1 SNKDSTTLVRS
12 ELSIVELYTSRVLG
26 QNYQICDKMAPID
39 VEKTIEELTLGEKVA
54 LTAGRDFWHTTPIP
68 RLNIPSLRMSDG
80 PNGVRGTR
88 FFNGIPA
95 ACFPCA
101 TALGATWDT
110 DLLAEVGSL
119 MGDEAIAKGTH
130 IILGPTIN
138 IQRSPLGG
146 RGFESFSEDGVLSGT
161 LAGHMV
167 KGMQDKGV
175 AATLKHFVCNDQ
187 EHERMAVN
195 SIVTAR
201 ALREIYLL
209 PFQLAM
215 RICRSDCVMTAYN
228 KINGTHV
235 SENKAIIDD
244 ILRKEWGWDG
254 LIMSDWFGV
263 YSTSDAINAGLDIE
277 MPGKTRWRGEALAHA
292 VSSNKVAQFKL
303 DERVRNILNL
313 VNKLDAVGIPEG
325 AEEKSLN
332 RPEDQALM
340 RRAAAESVVLL
351 KNEGN
356 VLPLK
361 KDGSVLVIGPNA
373 KIASYCGG
381 GSASLA
387 PYYTVSPFDGVTAK
401 SQGEVKYIQGVYSHK
416 ELPLL
421 GPLMKTEEGKT
432 GFTFKVY
439 NEPPSAGQDRVL
451 VDELHLVSSLG
462 FLMDYVNP
470 KIKSMTF
477 YVDMEGYYTPEEDGL
492 YDFGVTVV
500 GTGRLLVD
508 GEVVVDNTKNQK
520 QGSSFFGTATI
531 EEQGTKELKAG
542 QTYKIVFEF
551 GSAPTSDL
559 DTRGIVAF
567 GPGGFRFGAARRVS
581 QDELIAKAVE
591 QAKSAEQVIIFS
603 GLTSEWET
611 EGYDRDN
618 MDLPPG
624 SDDLIS
630 RVLEVNPN
638 AVVVI
643 QSGTPVTM
651 PWANKARAL
660 VQAWF
665 GGNECGNGIADV
677 LYGDVNPSAKLPITF
692 PRRLQDN
699 PSYVNFRSER
709 GRVLYGEDIY
719 VGYRFFEKSD
729 VTPAFPFGHGLSYT
743 TFTRSDLQISTVPE
757 EAKYAESGEPIT
769 ATVTVTNTGSIAGAE
784 IVQLWILPPKTDVN
798 RPLRELKAFK
808 KVFLQPGE
816 SQTVELVVEKKIAT
830 SWWDEQRE
838 QWISEKGRYQVSVT
852 GTGAEELQGEFEVGK
867 TRFWLGL

>member
-1 SNKDSTTLVRS
+1 
-12 ELSIVELYTSRVLG
+12 
-26 QNYQICDKMAPID
+26 MAPID
-39 VEKTIEELTLGEKVA
+39 VEKAIEELTLGEKIA
-54 LTAGRDFWHTTPIP
+54 LTAGHDFWHTAPIP

-88 FFNGIPA
+88 FFNGVPA

-101 TALGATWDT
+101 TALGATWDV
-110 DLLAEVGSL
+110 DLLSEIGTL

-130 IILGPTIN
+130 IVLGPTIN

-161 LAGHMV
+161 LAGHLC

-195 SIVTAR
+195 SILTQR

-215 RICRSDCVMTAYN
+215 RICRSACIMTAYN
-228 KINGTHV
+228 KVNGTHV
-235 SENKAIIDD
+235 SENEFLITDV
-244 ILRKEWGWDG
+244 LRKEWGWDG
-254 LIMSDWFGV
+254 LVMSDWFGT

-292 VSSNKVAQFKL
+292 VSSNKVAPFKL

-313 VNKLDAVGIPEG
+313 VNFVDPLGIPEG
-325 AEEKSLN
+325 AAEIALN
-332 RPEDQALM
+332 RPQDQALM

-351 KNEGN
+351 KNEAAT
-356 VLPLK
+356 LPLK
-361 KDGSVLVIGPNA
+361 KDGSLLVIGPNA
-373 KIASYCGG
+373 RQASYCGG

-387 PYYTVSPFDGVTAK
+387 PYYTVSPFDGVSAK
-401 SQGEVKYIQGVYSHK
+401 SNGEVKFAQGVYSHK
-416 ELPLL
+416 ELPLI
-421 GPLMKTEEGKT
+421 GPLLKTADGKT

-439 NEPPSAGQDRVL
+439 NEHPSAGTQRTV
-451 VDELHLVSSLG
+451 VDELQLLASLG

-470 KIKSMTF
+470 NIKSLTY
-477 YVDMEGYYTPEEDGL
+477 YVDMEGYFTPEESGI

-500 GTGRLLVD
+500 GTGRLLID

-520 QGSSFFGTATI
+520 QGSAFFGTATI
-531 EEQGTKELKAG
+531 EERGEKELKAG
-542 QTYKIVFEF
+542 QTYKVLFEF
-551 GSAPTSDL
+551 GTAPTSDL
-559 DTRGIVAF
+559 DTHGIVTF
-567 GPGGFRFGAARRVS
+567 GAGGFRFGASRRVT
-581 QDELIAKAVE
+581 QEDLISSAVE
-591 QAKSAEQVIIFS
+591 QAKTADQVVIFA

-611 EGYDRDN
+611 EGYDRDH

-624 SDDLIS
+624 SDELIT
-630 RVLEVNPN
+630 RVLAANPN

-651 PWANKARAL
+651 PWANDARAV

-677 LYGDVNPSAKLPITF
+677 LYGDVNPSAKLPVTF

-719 VGYRFFEKSD
+719 VGYRYFEKSELA
-729 VTPAFPFGHGLSYT
+729 PAFPFGHGLSYT
-743 TFTRSDLQISTVPE
+743 TFTRSDLSIKTVPE
-757 EAKYAESGEPIT
+757 ESKFAESGEPIT
-769 ATVTVTNTGSIAGAE
+769 AAVTVTNTGSVAGAE
-784 IVQLWILPPKTDVN
+784 IVQLWIVPQKTEVN
-798 RPLRELKAFK
+798 RPVRELKAFQK
-808 KVFLQPGE
+808 IFLQPGE
-816 SQTVELVVEKKIAT
+816 SQTVQLAVEKKLAT

-838 QWISEKGRYQVSVT
+838 QWISEKGEYEVLIT
-852 GTGAEELQGEFEVGK
+852 GTGSEELRGKFDVGK

>member
-1 SNKDSTTLVRS
+1 MLKKPLRSSPSARRWPSQLV
-12 ELSIVELYTSRVLG
+12 
-26 QNYQICDKMAPID
+26 NPID
-39 VEKTIEELTLGEKVA
+39 LHCQRCNPQTNPIPL
-54 LTAGRDFWHTTPIP
+54 GRDFWHTESVP
-68 RLNIPSLRMSDG
+68 RLNIPALRMSDG

-110 DLLAEVGSL
+110 ELLSEVGAL
-119 MGDEAIAKGTH
+119 MGEEAIAKGTH
-130 IILGPTIN
+130 VVLGPTIN
-138 IQRSPLGG
+138 TQRSPLGG

-161 LAGHMV
+161 LAGYFC
-167 KGMQDKGV
+167 KAMQEKGV

-187 EHERMAVN
+187 EHERLAVS
-195 SIVTAR
+195 SILTNR
-201 ALREIYLL
+201 ALREIYLM

-215 RICRSDCVMTAYN
+215 RICRSQCIMTAYN
-228 KINGTHV
+228 KVNGTHV
-235 SENKAIIDD
+235 SENKVIIDD
-244 ILRKEWGWDG
+244 ILRKEWGWEG
-254 LIMSDWFGV
+254 VVMSDWFGT
-263 YSTSDAINAGLDIE
+263 YSTSDAIVAGLDIE

-292 VSSNKVAQFKL
+292 VSSNKVAQYQL

-313 VNKLDAVGIPEG
+313 VNWVEPLGIPEE
-325 AEEKSLN
+325 APEKALN

-340 RRAAAESVVLL
+340 RRAAAESVVLM
-351 KNEGN
+351 KNEGDI
-356 VLPLK
+356 LPLK
-361 KDGSVLVIGPNA
+361 KDGSLLVIGPNA
-373 KIASYCGG
+373 KIAAYCGG

-387 PYYTVSPFDGVTAK
+387 PYYTVTPFDGVSAK
-401 SQGEVKYIQGVYSHK
+401 SKGEVKYSQGVYSHK
-416 ELPLL
+416 DLPLL
-421 GPLMKTEEGKT
+421 GPLLKTADGKP

-439 NEPPSAGQDRVL
+439 NEHPNSGEDRQA
-451 VDELHLVSSLG
+451 VDELHLLESSG

-470 KIKSMTF
+470 KVKSMTY
-477 YVDMEGYYTPEEDGL
+477 YVDMEGTFTPEESGV

-500 GTGRLLVD
+500 GTGQLLID

-520 QGSSFFGTATI
+520 QGSAFFGTATI
-531 EEQGTKELKAG
+531 EEIGTKELKAG
-542 QTYKIVFEF
+542 QTYKVLFQF

-567 GPGGFRFGAARRVS
+567 GPGGFRFGASRQVS
-581 QDELIAKAVE
+581 QEELVANAVE
-591 QAKSAEQVIIFS
+591 QAKTAEQVVIFA
-603 GLTSEWET
+603 GLTLEWET
-611 EGYDRDN
+611 EGHDREH

-624 SDDLIS
+624 SDELIS

-638 AVVVI
+638 AAVVI

-651 PWANKARAL
+651 PWADKAKAL

-699 PSYVNFRSER
+699 PSYLNFRSER

-719 VGYRFFEKSD
+719 VGYRYFEKSD
-729 VTPAFPFGHGLSYT
+729 VAPGFAFGHGLSYT
-743 TFTRSDLQISTVPE
+743 SFSRSDLRIDTVPE
-757 EAKYAESGEPIT
+757 QTKYTESGEPVT
-769 ATVTVTNTGSIAGAE
+769 ASVTVSNTGSVAGAE
-784 IVQLWILPPKTDVN
+784 IVQLWIVPPKTDVG
-798 RPLRELKAFK
+798 RPVRELKAFQ

-816 SQTVELVVEKKIAT
+816 TKTVQLVVEKKLAT
-830 SWWDEQRE
+830 SWWDEERE
-838 QWISEKGRYQVSVT
+838 QWISEKGTYQVLVT
-852 GTGAEELQGEFEVGK
+852 GTGPEELHGEFEVDK

>member
-1 SNKDSTTLVRS
+1 
-12 ELSIVELYTSRVLG
+12 
-26 QNYQICDKMAPID
+26 
-39 VEKTIEELTLGEKVA
+39 
-54 LTAGRDFWHTTPIP
+54 
-68 RLNIPSLRMSDG
+68 
-80 PNGVRGTR
+80 
-88 FFNGIPA
+88 
-95 ACFPCA
+95 
-101 TALGATWDT
+101 
-110 DLLAEVGSL
+110 
-119 MGDEAIAKGTH
+119 
-130 IILGPTIN
+130 
-138 IQRSPLGG
+138 
-146 RGFESFSEDGVLSGT
+146 
-161 LAGHMV
+161 
-167 KGMQDKGV
+167 
-175 AATLKHFVCNDQ
+175 
-187 EHERMAVN
+187 
-195 SIVTAR
+195 
-201 ALREIYLL
+201 
-209 PFQLAM
+209 
-215 RICRSDCVMTAYN
+215 
-228 KINGTHV
+228 
-235 SENKAIIDD
+235 
-244 ILRKEWGWDG
+244 
-254 LIMSDWFGV
+254 
-263 YSTSDAINAGLDIE
+263 

-292 VSSNKVAQFKL
+292 VSSNKIPQFKL
-303 DERVRNILNL
+303 DERVRNVLNL
-313 VNKLDAVGIPEG
+313 VNRVDPLGIPEG
-325 AEEKSLN
+325 AEEKALN

-351 KNEGN
+351 KNEGGA
-356 VLPLK
+356 LPLK

-387 PYYTVSPFDGVTAK
+387 PYYTVSPFDGVAAK
-401 SQGEVKYIQGVYSHK
+401 SKGEVKYVQGVYSHK

-421 GPLMKTEEGKT
+421 GPLMKTADGET
-432 GFTFKVY
+432 GFSFKVY
-439 NEPPSAGQDRVL
+439 NEPPSAGQDRTV
-451 VDELHLVSSLG
+451 VDELHLVNSLG

-470 KIKSMTF
+470 KIKSLTY
-477 YVDMEGYYTPEEDGL
+477 YVDMEGYYTPDEDGL

-531 EEQGTKELKAG
+531 EELGVKELKAG

-551 GSAPTSDL
+551 GTAPTSDL

-567 GPGGFRFGAARRVS
+567 GPGGFRFGATRRVS
-581 QDELIAKAVE
+581 QDELISKAVE
-591 QAKSAEQVIIFS
+591 QAKQAEQVIIFA

-611 EGYDRDN
+611 EGYDRDD

-630 RVLEVNPN
+630 RVLAVNPN

-651 PWANKARAL
+651 PWANQARAL

-729 VTPAFPFGHGLSYT
+729 VAPAFPFGHGLSYT

-757 EAKYAESGEPIT
+757 QAKYADSGEPIT

-784 IVQLWILPPKTDVN
+784 IVQLWVVPPKTDVN
-798 RPLRELKAFK
+798 RALRELKAFK

-816 SQTVELVVEKKIAT
+816 SKTVELVVEKKIAT

-838 QWISEKGRYQVSVT
+838 QWISEKGHYKVSVT
-852 GTGAEELQGEFEVGK
+852 GTGSEELQGEFEVGK

>member
-1 SNKDSTTLVRS
+1 
-12 ELSIVELYTSRVLG
+12 
-26 QNYQICDKMAPID
+26 MAPID
-39 VEKTIEELTLGEKVA
+39 VEKAIEDLTLGEKVA
-54 LTAGRDFWHTTPIP
+54 LTAGRDFWHTVPIP

-101 TALGATWDT
+101 TALGATWDAE
-110 DLLAEVGSL
+110 LLSEVGTL

-130 IILGPTIN
+130 IVLGPTIN

-161 LAGHMV
+161 LAGHFC

-195 SIVTAR
+195 SIITQR

-215 RICRSDCVMTAYN
+215 RICRSACIMTAYN
-228 KINGTHV
+228 KVNGTHV
-235 SENKAIIDD
+235 SENEFLITDV
-244 ILRKEWGWDG
+244 LRKEWGWDG
-254 LIMSDWFGV
+254 LVMSDWFGT

-277 MPGKTRWRGEALAHA
+277 MPGKSRWRGEALAHA

-313 VNKLDAVGIPEG
+313 VNYVEPLGIPEG
-325 AEEKSLN
+325 ADEIALN

-351 KNEGN
+351 KNEGAT
-356 VLPLK
+356 LPLK
-361 KDGSVLVIGPNA
+361 KDGSLLVIGPNA
-373 KIASYCGG
+373 KQAAYCGG

-387 PYYTVSPFDGVTAK
+387 PYYTVTPFDGVSAK
-401 SQGEVKYIQGVYSHK
+401 SNGDVKFSQGVYSHK

-421 GPLMKTEEGKT
+421 GPLMKTEDGKT

-439 NEPPSAGQDRVL
+439 NEHPSAGTERTV
-451 VDELHLVSSLG
+451 VDELQLINSLG

-470 KIKSMTF
+470 KIKSMTY
-477 YVDMEGYYTPEEDGL
+477 YVDMEGYFTPEESGV

-500 GTGRLLVD
+500 GTGRLLID

-520 QGSSFFGTATI
+520 QGSAFFGTATI
-531 EEQGTKELKAG
+531 EEQGEKELNAG
-542 QTYKIVFEF
+542 QTYKVVFEF
-551 GSAPTSDL
+551 GTAPTSDL

-567 GPGGFRFGAARRVS
+567 GPGGFRFGASRRVS
-581 QDELIAKAVE
+581 QEELISAAVE
-591 QAKSAEQVIIFS
+591 QAKTAEQVVIFA

-611 EGYDRDN
+611 EGYDRDH

-624 SDDLIS
+624 SDELIT
-630 RVLEVNPN
+630 RVLGVNPN
-638 AVVVI
+638 AIVVI

-651 PWANKARAL
+651 PWVNDARAV

-677 LYGDVNPSAKLPITF
+677 LYGDVNPSAKLPVTF

-699 PSYVNFRSER
+699 PSYGNFRSER

-719 VGYRFFEKSD
+719 VGYRYFERSD
-729 VTPAFPFGHGLSYT
+729 LAPAFPFGHGLSYT
-743 TFTRSDLQISTVPE
+743 TFTRSDLSIQTVPE
-757 EAKYAESGEPIT
+757 QAKYSESGEPIT
-769 ATVTVTNTGSIAGAE
+769 AAVTVTNTGSIAGAE
-784 IVQLWILPPKTDVN
+784 IVQLWIVPPKTDVN
-798 RPLRELKAFK
+798 RPVRELKAFQ

-816 SQTVELVVEKKIAT
+816 SKTVQLSVEKKLAT

-838 QWISEKGRYQVSVT
+838 QWISEKGEYEVLIT
-852 GTGAEELQGEFEVGK
+852 GTGDEELRGQFEVGK

>member
-1 SNKDSTTLVRS
+1 
-12 ELSIVELYTSRVLG
+12 
-26 QNYQICDKMAPID
+26 MARID
-39 VEKTIEELTLGEKVA
+39 VEKAIEELTLGEKVD
-54 LTAGRDFWHTTPIP
+54 LTAGQDFWHTASIP
-68 RLNIPSLRMSDG
+68 RLNIPALRMSDG

-101 TALGATWDT
+101 TALGATWDAE
-110 DLLAEVGSL
+110 LLSEVGSL

-130 IILGPTIN
+130 IVLGPTIN

-161 LAGHMV
+161 LAGHFC
-167 KGMQDKGV
+167 KAMQGKGV

-187 EHERMAVN
+187 EHERMAVS
-195 SIVTAR
+195 SILTDR
-201 ALREIYLL
+201 ALREIYLM

-215 RICRSDCVMTAYN
+215 RICRSACVMTAYN

-235 SENKAIIDD
+235 SENKLIIDD

-254 LIMSDWFGV
+254 VVMSDWFGT

-277 MPGKTRWRGEALAHA
+277 MPGKTRWRGQALAHA
-292 VSSNKVAQFKL
+292 VSSNKIAQFKL
-303 DERVRNILNL
+303 DERVRNVLNL
-313 VNKLDAVGIPEG
+313 VNWVEPLGIPEG
-325 AEEKSLN
+325 ASEKALN

-340 RRAAAESVVLL
+340 RRAAAESVVLM

-356 VLPLK
+356 ILPLK
-361 KDGSVLVIGPNA
+361 KDGSLLVIGPNA
-373 KIASYCGG
+373 RIASYCGG

-387 PYYTVSPFDGVTAK
+387 PYYTVTPLEGVSAK
-401 SQGEVKYIQGVYSHK
+401 SKGEVKFSQGVYSHK

-421 GPLMKTEEGKT
+421 GPLLKTADGKP

-439 NEPPSAGQDRVL
+439 NEHPRSGADRQV
-451 VDELHLVSSLG
+451 VDELHLLDSTG

-470 KIKSMTF
+470 KIKSMTY
-477 YVDMEGYYTPEEDGL
+477 YVDMEGSFTPEESGV

-500 GTGRLLVD
+500 GTGQLLID
-508 GEVVVDNTKNQK
+508 DEIVVDNTKNQK
-520 QGSSFFGTATI
+520 QGSAFFGTATI
-531 EEQGTKELKAG
+531 EERGTKELKAG
-542 QTYKIVFEF
+542 QTYKVVFQF
-551 GSAPTSDL
+551 GTAPTSDL

-567 GPGGFRFGAARRVS
+567 GPGGFRFGASRQVS
-581 QDELIAKAVE
+581 QEELISNAVE
-591 QAKSAEQVIIFS
+591 QAKTAEQVVIFA
-603 GLTSEWET
+603 GLTLEWET
-611 EGYDRDN
+611 EGHDREH

-624 SDDLIS
+624 SDELIT
-630 RVLEVNPN
+630 RVLDANPN
-638 AVVVI
+638 AVVVL

-651 PWANKARAL
+651 PWEHKAKSL

-699 PSYVNFRSER
+699 PSYLNFRSER

-729 VTPAFPFGHGLSYT
+729 VAPGFAFGHGLSYT
-743 TFTRSDLQISTVPE
+743 TFSRSDLSVETVPE
-757 EAKYAESGEPIT
+757 QAKYAESGEPIT
-769 ATVTVTNTGSIAGAE
+769 ASVTVTNTGSVAGAE
-784 IVQLWILPPKTDVN
+784 IVQLWIVPPKTDVG
-798 RPLRELKAFK
+798 RPVRELKAFK

-816 SQTVELVVEKKIAT
+816 SKTVQLVVEKKLAT
-830 SWWDEQRE
+830 SWWDEERD
-838 QWISEKGRYQVSVT
+838 QWISEKGTYGVLVT
-852 GTGAEELQGEFEVGK
+852 GTGPEELRGEFDVGK

>member
-1 SNKDSTTLVRS
+1 
-12 ELSIVELYTSRVLG
+12 
-26 QNYQICDKMAPID
+26 M
-39 VEKTIEELTLGEKVA
+39 GE
-54 LTAGRDFWHTTPIP
+54 
-68 RLNIPSLRMSDG
+68 
-80 PNGVRGTR
+80 
-88 FFNGIPA
+88 
-95 ACFPCA
+95 
-101 TALGATWDT
+101 
-110 DLLAEVGSL
+110 
-119 MGDEAIAKGTH
+119 EAIAKGTH
-130 IILGPTIN
+130 VVLGPTIN

-146 RGFESFSEDGVLSGT
+146 RGFESFSEDSVLSGT
-161 LAGHMV
+161 LAGHYC
-167 KGMQDKGV
+167 KGMQGMGV

-195 SIVTAR
+195 SIVTER

-215 RICRSDCVMTAYN
+215 RICRSACVMTAYN
-228 KINGTHV
+228 KVNGTHV
-235 SENKAIIDD
+235 SENKAIIDG

-254 LIMSDWFGV
+254 LIMSDWLVAEHQEVCGVVLTSSCRFGT
-263 YSTSDAINAGLDIE
+263 YTTSDAINAGLDLE

-303 DERVRNILNL
+303 DERVRNLLNL
-313 VNKLDAVGIPEG
+313 VNWVEPLGIPEG
-325 AEEKSLN
+325 APETALN
-332 RPEDQALM
+332 RPQDQALL

-351 KNEGN
+351 KNEN
-356 VLPLK
+356 SVLPLQ
-361 KDGSVLVIGPNA
+361 KDRSVLVIGPNA
-373 KIASYCGG
+373 RIASYCGG
-381 GSASLA
+381 GSASLD
-387 PYYTVSPFDGVTAK
+387 PYYTVTPFEGVSAK
-401 SQGEVKYIQGVYSHK
+401 SQGEVKFTQGVYSHK

-421 GPLMKTEEGKT
+421 GPLMKTPDGQP

-439 NEPPSAGQDRVL
+439 NEPPTPGQDRQI
-451 VDELHLVSSLG
+451 VDELHLVASTG

-470 KIKSMTF
+470 RIKSKTF
-477 YVDMEGYYTPEEDGL
+477 YVDMEGLFTPEENGL

-520 QGSSFFGTATI
+520 QGSAFFGTATI
-531 EEQGTKELKAG
+531 EERGAKELKAG
-542 QTYKIVFEF
+542 QTYKILFEF

-567 GPGGFRFGAARRVS
+567 GPGGFRFGASRRVG
-581 QDELIAKAVE
+581 QEELILAAVE
-591 QAKSAEQVIIFS
+591 QASKAEQVVIFA

-611 EGYDRDN
+611 EGHDREH

-624 SDDLIS
+624 SDELIS
-630 RVLEVNPN
+630 RVLAANPN

-651 PWANKARAL
+651 PWVHDARAVL
-660 VQAWF
+660 QAWF

-719 VGYRFFEKSD
+719 VGYRYFEKAD
-729 VTPAFPFGHGLSYT
+729 VAPAFPFGHGLSYT
-743 TFTRSDLQISTVPE
+743 TFTRSDLRISTTSE
-757 EAKYAESGEPIT
+757 GALYSESGEPIT
-769 ATVTVTNTGSIAGAE
+769 VSVTVTNTGPVAGAE
-784 IVQLWILPPKTDVN
+784 IVQLWVVPPPTDVN
-798 RPLRELKAFK
+798 RPVRELKAFS

-816 SQTVELVVEKKIAT
+816 SRTVQLVVEKKIAT
-830 SWWDEQRE
+830 SWWDEQRG
-838 QWISEKGRYQVSVT
+838 QWISEKGRYEVLVT
-852 GTGAEELQGEFEVGK
+852 GTGLEELRGEFEVGK

>member
-1 SNKDSTTLVRS
+1 
-12 ELSIVELYTSRVLG
+12 
-26 QNYQICDKMAPID
+26 MAPID

-54 LTAGRDFWHTTPIP
+54 LTAGRDFWHTAPIP

-101 TALGATWDT
+101 TALGATWDAE
-110 DLLAEVGSL
+110 LLSQVGEL
-119 MGDEAIAKGTH
+119 MGEEAIAKGTH
-130 IILGPTIN
+130 IVLGPTIN

-161 LAGHMV
+161 LAGHFC

-195 SIVTAR
+195 SIITER

-209 PFQLAM
+209 PFQLAL
-215 RICRSDCVMTAYN
+215 RICRSACIMTAYN
-228 KINGTHV
+228 KVNGTHV
-235 SENKAIIDD
+235 SENKVIIND

-254 LIMSDWFGV
+254 LVMSDWFGT

-292 VSSNKVAQFKL
+292 VSSNKVAPFKL
-303 DERVRNILNL
+303 DERVRNVLNL
-313 VNKLDAVGIPEG
+313 INWVEPLGIPEG
-325 AEEKSLN
+325 APEKALN
-332 RPEDQALM
+332 RPQDQALM

-351 KNEGN
+351 KNEN
-356 VLPLK
+356 DVLPLK
-361 KDGSVLVIGPNA
+361 QNGSVLVIGPNA
-373 KIASYCGG
+373 RMASYCGG

-387 PYYTVSPFDGVTAK
+387 PYYTVTPLEGVSAK
-401 SQGEVKYIQGVYSHK
+401 STGDVQFTQGVYSHK

-421 GPLMKTEEGKT
+421 GPLMKTADGKT
-432 GFTFKVY
+432 GFTFKAY
-439 NEPPSAGQDRVL
+439 NEPPSASQDREI
-451 VDELHLVSSLG
+451 VDELHLVGSIG

-470 KIKSMTF
+470 KLKSLTF
-477 YVDMEGYYTPEEDGL
+477 YVDMEGFFTPEEDGL

-508 GEVVVDNTKNQK
+508 DELVVDNTKNQR
-520 QGSSFFGTATI
+520 QGSAFFGTATV
-531 EEQGTKELKAG
+531 EERGVKELKAG
-542 QTYKIVFEF
+542 QTYRVLFEF

-559 DTRGIVAF
+559 DTHGIVAF
-567 GPGGFRFGAARRVS
+567 GGGGFRFGGCRRV
-581 QDELIAKAVE
+581 DEEELIMTAVE
-591 QAKSAEQVIIFS
+591 KASQAEQVVIFA

-611 EGYDRDN
+611 EGYDRDH

-624 SDDLIS
+624 SDELIS
-630 RVLEVNPN
+630 RVLAVNPN

-651 PWANKARAL
+651 PWAQDARAI
-660 VQAWF
+660 VQGWF

-699 PSYVNFRSER
+699 PSYINFRSER

-729 VTPAFPFGHGLSYT
+729 VTPAFHFGHGLSYT
-743 TFTRSDLQISTVPE
+743 TFSRSNLSISTVPE
-757 EAKYAESGEPIT
+757 QPQYSEAGEPIS
-769 ATVTVTNTGSIAGAE
+769 AEVTVTNTGSLAGAE
-784 IVQLWILPPKTDVN
+784 IVQLWVIPPSTDVN
-798 RPLRELKAFK
+798 RPVRELKAFQ

-816 SQTVELVVEKKIAT
+816 SKTVQLVVEKKLAT

-838 QWISEKGRYQVSVT
+838 QWISEKGQYQILVT
-852 GTGAEELQGEFEVGK
+852 GTGKEELRGEFEVGK

>member
-1 SNKDSTTLVRS
+1 
-12 ELSIVELYTSRVLG
+12 
-26 QNYQICDKMAPID
+26 MAPID
-39 VEKTIEELTLGEKVA
+39 VEKALEELTLGEKVA
-54 LTAGRDFWHTTPIP
+54 LTAGRDFWHTASVP

-110 DLLAEVGSL
+110 ELLTEIGSL
-119 MGDEAIAKGTH
+119 MGEEAIAKGTH
-130 IILGPTIN
+130 IVLGPTIN

-161 LAGHMV
+161 LAGHFC

-195 SIVTAR
+195 SILTER

-215 RICRSDCVMTAYN
+215 RICRSACIMTAYN
-228 KINGTHV
+228 KVNGTHV
-235 SENKAIIDD
+235 SENKVIIDD

-254 LIMSDWFGV
+254 LVMSDWFGT

-292 VSSNKVAQFKL
+292 VSSNKIAPFKL
-303 DERVRNILNL
+303 DERVRNVLNL
-313 VNKLDAVGIPEG
+313 VNWVDPLGIPEG
-325 AEEKSLN
+325 ASEKALN

-351 KNEGN
+351 KNEGGA
-356 VLPLK
+356 LPLK
-361 KDGSVLVIGPNA
+361 KDKSVLVIGPNS

-387 PYYTVSPFDGVTAK
+387 PYYTISPFDGVSAK
-401 SQGEVKYIQGVYSHK
+401 SNGEVKYVQGVYSHK

-421 GPLMKTEEGKT
+421 GPLLKTTDGKT

-439 NEPPSAGQDRVL
+439 NEPPSAGQDRTV
-451 VDELHLVSSLG
+451 VDELHLVASTG
-462 FLMDYVNP
+462 FLMDYINP

-477 YVDMEGYYTPEEDGL
+477 YVDMEGLFTPEEDGL

-520 QGSSFFGTATI
+520 QGSAFFGTATI
-531 EEQGTKELKAG
+531 EERGVKELKAG
-542 QTYKIVFEF
+542 QTYKILFEF

-567 GPGGFRFGAARRVS
+567 GPGGFRFGATRQVG
-581 QDELIAKAVE
+581 QNELISKAVE
-591 QAKSAEQVIIFS
+591 QAKEAEQVVIFA

-611 EGYDRDN
+611 EGYDRDH

-638 AVVVI
+638 TIVVI

-651 PWANKARAL
+651 PWAKDARAL
-660 VQAWF
+660 LQAWF

-677 LYGDVNPSAKLPITF
+677 LYGDVNPSAKLPVTF

-699 PSYVNFRSER
+699 PSYINFRSER

-719 VGYRFFEKSD
+719 VGYRYFERSD
-729 VTPAFPFGHGLSYT
+729 LAPAFPFGYGLSYT
-743 TFTRSDLQISTVPE
+743 TFTRTALSIRTVPE
-757 EAKYAESGEPIT
+757 QAAFSEYGEPIT
-769 ATVTVTNTGSIAGAE
+769 ASVTVTNTGSIPGAE
-784 IVQLWILPPKTDVN
+784 IVQLWVIPPSTNVS
-798 RPLRELKAFK
+798 RPPRELKAFQ

-816 SQTVELVVEKKIAT
+816 TKTVDLNVEKKLAT

-838 QWISEKGRYQVSVT
+838 KWISEKGRYTVLVT
-852 GTGAEELQGEFEVGK
+852 GTGPEELRGEFDVDK

>member
-1 SNKDSTTLVRS
+1 
-12 ELSIVELYTSRVLG
+12 
-26 QNYQICDKMAPID
+26 MAPID
-39 VEKTIEELTLGEKVA
+39 VEKAIEELTLGEKVA
-54 LTAGRDFWHTTPIP
+54 LTAGRDFWHTVPIP
-68 RLNIPSLRMSDG
+68 RLNIPALRMSDG

-101 TALGATWDT
+101 TALGATWDAE
-110 DLLAEVGSL
+110 LLSEIGTL
-119 MGDEAIAKGTH
+119 MGDEAIAKGVH
-130 IILGPTIN
+130 IVLGPTIN

-161 LAGHMV
+161 LAGHLC
-167 KGMQDKGV
+167 KSMQDKGV

-195 SIVTAR
+195 SILTQR

-215 RICRSDCVMTAYN
+215 RICRSACIMTAYN
-228 KINGTHV
+228 KVNGTHV
-235 SENKAIIDD
+235 SENEFLITDV
-244 ILRKEWGWDG
+244 LRKEWGWDG
-254 LIMSDWFGV
+254 LVMSDWFGT

-277 MPGKTRWRGEALAHA
+277 MPGKTRWRGEALSHA

-303 DERVRNILNL
+303 DERVRNVLNL
-313 VNKLDAVGIPEG
+313 VNWVEPLGIPEG
-325 AEEKSLN
+325 AEEIALN

-351 KNEGN
+351 KNEGAP
-356 VLPLK
+356 LPLK
-361 KDGSVLVIGPNA
+361 KDGSLLVIGPNA
-373 KIASYCGG
+373 KQAAYCGG

-387 PYYTVSPFDGVTAK
+387 PYYTVTPFDGVSAK
-401 SQGEVKYIQGVYSHK
+401 SNGEVKFSQGVYSHK

-421 GPLMKTEEGKT
+421 GPLMKTEDGKT

-439 NEPPSAGQDRVL
+439 NEHPSAGTERTV
-451 VDELHLVSSLG
+451 VDELQLIPSLG

-470 KIKSMTF
+470 KIKSLTY
-477 YVDMEGYYTPEEDGL
+477 YVDMEGYFTPEESGL

-500 GTGRLLVD
+500 GTGRLLID
-508 GEVVVDNTKNQK
+508 GEIVVDNTKNQK
-520 QGSSFFGTATI
+520 QGSAFFGTATI
-531 EEQGTKELKAG
+531 EERGEKELKAG
-542 QTYKIVFEF
+542 QTYKVVFEF
-551 GSAPTSDL
+551 GTAPTSDL

-567 GPGGFRFGAARRVS
+567 GAGGFRFGASRRVS
-581 QDELIAKAVE
+581 QEDLISAAVE
-591 QAKSAEQVIIFS
+591 QAKTAEQVVIFA

-611 EGYDRDN
+611 EGYDRDH

-624 SDDLIS
+624 SDELIT
-630 RVLEVNPN
+630 RVLAANPN
-638 AVVVI
+638 AIVVI

-651 PWANKARAL
+651 PWVNDARAV

-677 LYGDVNPSAKLPITF
+677 LYGDVNPSAKLPVTF

-719 VGYRFFEKSD
+719 VGYRYFEKSD
-729 VTPAFPFGHGLSYT
+729 LAPAFPFGHGLSYT
-743 TFTRSDLQISTVPE
+743 TFTRSDLSIQTIPE
-757 EAKYAESGEPIT
+757 EAKYSESGELIT
-769 ATVTVTNTGSIAGAE
+769 AAVTVTNTGSIAGAE
-784 IVQLWILPPKTDVN
+784 VVQLWVVPPKTDVN
-798 RPLRELKAFK
+798 RPVRELKAFQ

-816 SQTVELVVEKKIAT
+816 SKTVQLTVEKKLAT

-838 QWISEKGRYQVSVT
+838 QWISEKGEYEILIT
-852 GTGAEELQGEFEVGK
+852 GTGDEELRGKFEVGK

>member
-1 SNKDSTTLVRS
+1 
-12 ELSIVELYTSRVLG
+12 
-26 QNYQICDKMAPID
+26 MARID

-54 LTAGRDFWHTTPIP
+54 LTAGHDFWHTESIP
-68 RLNIPSLRMSDG
+68 RLNIPALRMSDG

-110 DLLAEVGSL
+110 ELLSEVGAL
-119 MGDEAIAKGTH
+119 MGEEAIAKGTH
-130 IILGPTIN
+130 IVLGPTIN
-138 IQRSPLGG
+138 TQRSPLGG

-161 LAGHMV
+161 LAGHFC
-167 KGMQDKGV
+167 KAMQDKGV

-187 EHERMAVN
+187 EHERLAVN
-195 SIVTAR
+195 SILTNR
-201 ALREIYLL
+201 ALREIYLM

-215 RICRSDCVMTAYN
+215 RICRSQCVMTAYN
-228 KINGTHV
+228 KVNGTHV

-244 ILRKEWGWDG
+244 ILRKEWGWEG
-254 LIMSDWFGV
+254 LVMSDWFGT
-263 YSTSDAINAGLDIE
+263 YSTSDAIIAGLDIE
-277 MPGKTRWRGEALAHA
+277 MPGKTRWRGGALAHA
-292 VSSNKVAQFKL
+292 VSSNKVAQYQL

-313 VNKLDAVGIPEG
+313 VNWVEPLGIPEG
-325 AEEKSLN
+325 APEKALN

-340 RRAAAESVVLL
+340 RRAAAESVVLI
-351 KNEGN
+351 KNEGDI
-356 VLPLK
+356 LPLK
-361 KDGSVLVIGPNA
+361 KDESLLVIGPNA
-373 KIASYCGG
+373 KIAAYCGG

-387 PYYTVSPFDGVTAK
+387 PYYTVTPFDGVSAK
-401 SQGEVKYIQGVYSHK
+401 TKGEVKYSQGVYSHK
-416 ELPLL
+416 DLPLL
-421 GPLMKTEEGKT
+421 GPKLKTADGKP

-439 NEPPSAGQDRVL
+439 NEHPNSGEERQV
-451 VDELHLVSSLG
+451 VDELHLLESSG

-470 KIKSMTF
+470 KIKSMTY
-477 YVDMEGYYTPEEDGL
+477 YVDMEGTFTPEESGV

-500 GTGRLLVD
+500 GTGKLLID

-520 QGSSFFGTATI
+520 QGSAFFGTATI
-531 EEQGTKELKAG
+531 EEIGTKELKAG
-542 QTYKIVFEF
+542 QTYKVLFQF

-567 GPGGFRFGAARRVS
+567 GPGGFRFGASRQVS
-581 QDELIAKAVE
+581 QEELIANAVE
-591 QAKSAEQVIIFS
+591 QAKTASQVVIFA
-603 GLTSEWET
+603 GLTLEWET
-611 EGYDRDN
+611 EGHDREH

-624 SDDLIS
+624 SDELIS

-651 PWANKARAL
+651 PWADKTKAL

-699 PSYVNFRSER
+699 PSYLNFRSER

-719 VGYRFFEKSD
+719 VGYRYFEKSD
-729 VTPAFPFGHGLSYT
+729 VAPGFAFGHGLSYT
-743 TFTRSDLQISTVPE
+743 SFAREDLRIETVPE
-757 EAKYAESGEPIT
+757 QNMYTESGEPVT
-769 ATVTVTNTGSIAGAE
+769 ASVTVSNTGSVAGAE
-784 IVQLWILPPKTDVN
+784 VVQLWIVPPKTDVS
-798 RPLRELKAFK
+798 RPVRELKAFQ

-816 SQTVELVVEKKIAT
+816 SKTVQLVVEKKLAT
-830 SWWDEQRE
+830 SWWDEERE
-838 QWISEKGRYQVSVT
+838 QWISEKGTYQVLVT
-852 GTGAEELQGEFEVGK
+852 GTGAEELRGEFEVGK

>member
-1 SNKDSTTLVRS
+1 
-12 ELSIVELYTSRVLG
+12 
-26 QNYQICDKMAPID
+26 MAPID

-110 DLLAEVGSL
+110 ELLAEVGSL

-161 LAGHMV
+161 LAGHMC

-195 SIVTAR
+195 SIVTER

-215 RICRSDCVMTAYN
+215 RICRSACIMTAYN
-228 KINGTHV
+228 KVNGTHV
-235 SENKAIIDD
+235 SENKPIIDG
-244 ILRKEWGWDG
+244 ILRKEWGWEG
-254 LIMSDWFGV
+254 LIMSDWFGT
-263 YSTSDAINAGLDIE
+263 YTTSDAINAGLDIE

-292 VSSNKVAQFKL
+292 VSSNKIPQFKL
-303 DERVRNILNL
+303 DERVRNVLNL
-313 VNKLDAVGIPEG
+313 VNRVDAAGIPEG

-356 VLPLK
+356 ALPLK

-387 PYYTVSPFDGVTAK
+387 PYYTVSPFDGVAAK

-421 GPLMKTEEGKT
+421 GPLLKTEDGKT

-439 NEPPSAGQDRVL
+439 NEPQSAGQDREL

-477 YVDMEGYYTPEEDGL
+477 YVDMEGYFTPEEDGL

-500 GTGRLLVD
+500 GTGRLLID

-520 QGSSFFGTATI
+520 QGSAFFGTATI

-542 QTYKIVFEF
+542 QTYKVVFEF

-567 GPGGFRFGAARRVS
+567 GPGGFRFGATRRVS
-581 QDELIAKAVE
+581 QDELISNAVE
-591 QAKSAEQVIIFS
+591 QAKSAEQVIIFA

-611 EGYDRDN
+611 EGYDRDT

-651 PWANKARAL
+651 PWVNEARAL

-757 EAKYAESGEPIT
+757 EAKYTEAGEPIT

-784 IVQLWILPPKTDVN
+784 IVQLWVVPPKTDVN

-816 SQTVELVVEKKIAT
+816 SKTVELVVEKKIAT

-838 QWISEKGRYQVSVT
+838 QWISEKGRYKVSVT
-852 GTGAEELQGEFEVGK
+852 GTGAEELQGEFEVGN